1 MFELRYTGR
10 VRRDIRAL
18 DASAA
23 AAIRHA
29 LESKLALAPEAFGK
43 PLRYSLKFL
52 RVLRVGDWRVLYQLS
67 GHTVYVVTIRNRKR
81 GYGDLS

>member
-10 VRRDIRAL
+10 ARRDIRAL
-18 DASAA
+18 NASVA

-29 LESKLALAPEAFGK
+29 LESKLTLAPEAFGK

-52 RVLRVGDWRVLYQLS
+52 RVLRIGDWRVLYQLS
-67 GHTVYVVTIRNRKR
+67 GNTVYVVTIRDRKR
-81 GYGDLS
+81 GYGDLG